1 MGEEERAGARVVEL
15 SAIVALNSLD
25 GSAELSMCIGKKVRQ
40 GQKGVRL
47 WFQGKRPQKMRAIS
61 END

>member
-25 GSAELSMCIGKKVRQ
+25 GSTELSMCIGKKVIQ
-40 GQKGVRL
+40 GQKGVIL
-47 WFQGKRPQKMRAIS
+47 
-61 END
+61 